1 MVNSN
6 DFIPFRLI
14 QALGTLKLFKDIDED
29 NIVEG
34 FKFTQFRSFEE
45 ANDNGVFYTPIQID
59 GKNEKIYEKL
69 IIDLIYKD
77 NSEADV
83 SILYN
88 AIVIE

>member
-6 DFIPFRLI
+6 DSISFRMI

-45 ANDNGVFYTPIQID
+45 ANDNGVFYTQIQND
-59 GKNEKIYEKL
+59 SENEEFVERL
-69 IIDLIYKD
+69 IIDFINKD
-77 NSEADV
+77 KLEEDV
-83 SILYN
+83 SILYSF
-88 AIVIE
+88 IVIE